1 MNLASIETEVRN
13 SDTMDIDHVSA
24 LEIVEKI
31 NHEDHKIADAVAAQ
45 KVQIA
50 EIIEKA
56 SKRLKKGG
64 RIIYIGAGTSGR
76 LGVLDAS
83 ECPPTYGVSPDLVI
97 GLIAGGEGAMFKAKE
112 GAEDDPLLAQNDLKN
127 IGLN

>member
-13 SDTMDIDHVSA
+13 PDTMDIDHVSA

-64 RIIYIGAGTSGR
+64 RIIYIGAGTS
-76 LGVLDAS
+76 LS
-83 ECPPTYGVSPDLVI
+83 
-97 GLIAGGEGAMFKAKE
+97 LIH
-112 GAEDDPLLAQNDLKN
+112 
-127 IGLN
+127 I

>member
-50 EIIEKA
+50 EII
-56 SKRLKKGG
+56 
-64 RIIYIGAGTSGR
+64 
-76 LGVLDAS
+76 
-83 ECPPTYGVSPDLVI
+83 
-97 GLIAGGEGAMFKAKE
+97 
-112 GAEDDPLLAQNDLKN
+112 
-127 IGLN
+127 